1 MADYDVNRLLLRLQS
16 LTDSMAEM
24 IEVAMEDDQISDEE
38 KELLLNVNSNIEK
51 YAKRVIES
59 IEDGVIEES
68 EVQGLK
74 EFEQVIKKEAE
85 AIAKRDQIVTND
97 ELVLLEKVISILDS
111 DW

>member
-85 AIAKRDQIVTND
+85 AIAKRDQVVTND